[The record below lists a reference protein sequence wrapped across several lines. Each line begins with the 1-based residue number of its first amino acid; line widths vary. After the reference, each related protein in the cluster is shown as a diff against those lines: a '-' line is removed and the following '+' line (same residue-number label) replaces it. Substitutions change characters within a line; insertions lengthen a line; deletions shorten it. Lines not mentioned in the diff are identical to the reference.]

1 MGCQLIPCVL
11 EVTGSATASWS
22 IPSPASGGSGVAA
35 NLDSPLVRAAQISVR
50 HLQESEPRNTSLSQT
65 DGSGR
70 MNHRET
76 T

>member
-11 EVTGSATASWS
+11 EVTGSAAASRS
-22 IPSPASGGSGVAA
+22 TLSPASGGSGVAA
-35 NLDSPLVRAAQISVR
+35 NLDSPLVRAAQTSVR

-70 MNHRET
+70 MNHTET